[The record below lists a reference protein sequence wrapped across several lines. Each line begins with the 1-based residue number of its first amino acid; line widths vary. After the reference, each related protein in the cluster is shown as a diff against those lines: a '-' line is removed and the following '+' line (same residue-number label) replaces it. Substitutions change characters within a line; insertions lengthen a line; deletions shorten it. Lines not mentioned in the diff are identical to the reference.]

1 MSDVVSYNTLIKA
14 QLQAGNMKKAKAL
27 VEEMKAEQLQP
38 NCITFNEIVNATELW
53 QRMGTVADELQAAGK
68 MPVPGTRLGTGEAQ
82 DAVSSAVLM
91 DLQRLQE
98 DFIALQQQAYE
109 IGEDS
114 PDNEALARHPQI
126 EAYFERLRSF
136 EPELRESLAALDKE
150 YARVLVKPRQKQKD
164 LWRRIASRFF
174 LRKTKEALG
183 PLGDL
188 NKELFCGSS
197 LSTLRAKAKKRLAR
211 DPRNYKTKAMEEMT
225 IFRERQLEMQDKN
238 REMLARMEGPDWPAA
253 DWPLSNAD
261 ARHDIIHTGVASLQR
276 RVPNGIPMLHET
288 NDEAALEALVAVAD
302 MMFCYAKLMDRRWA
316 LSGLASLGSS
326 LGGFGGH
333 AERLDG
339 EQKELQEEGNDRW
352 TAAQPIYNDADSSSE
367 VDIDQTMSLINGME
381 EQLDEVLLSSVVEA
395 CVRIGKPD
403 LLNTKLRQ
411 LMSGDIKVNGSHTFG
426 SLIKAYGHAHD
437 MKSVWRCWKEM
448 RTRHIKP
455 TSITVG
461 CMIEAVVS
469 NGDPDGAWHL
479 IQELGE
485 DPSCKGILNAVI
497 YCSVLKGFTREKN
510 AAKVWAVYE
519 AVYPIAEVAG

>member
-1 MSDVVSYNTLIKA
+1 MLPFPAFTWLLSLPFPP
-14 QLQAGNMKKAKAL
+14 AL
-27 VEEMKAEQLQP
+27 AVFSPAVDAEISKLHAS
-38 NCITFNEIVNATELW
+38 IEELW

-164 LWRRIASRFF
+164 L
-174 LRKTKEALG
+174 
-183 PLGDL
+183 

-225 IFRERQLEMQDKN
+225 IFRERQLEMQDKQ

-261 ARHDIIHTGVASLQR
+261 ARHVGDAEDIIHTGVASLQR

-302 MMFCYAKLMDRRWA
+302 MMFCYAKLMDRYVEKVKKSQKAKKEARDVEVRNSLLNFGKTDLSRPFGWLASALPPADGAAAPAGSSAAPDAAEA

-352 TAAQPIYNDADSSSE
+352 TAAQPIYNDA
-367 VDIDQTMSLINGME
+367 
-381 EQLDEVLLSSVVEA
+381 
-395 CVRIGKPD
+395 
-403 LLNTKLRQ
+403 
-411 LMSGDIKVNGSHTFG
+411 
-426 SLIKAYGHAHD
+426 
-437 MKSVWRCWKEM
+437 
-448 RTRHIKP
+448 
-455 TSITVG
+455 
-461 CMIEAVVS
+461 
-469 NGDPDGAWHL
+469 
-479 IQELGE
+479 EL
-485 DPSCKGILNAVI
+485 
-497 YCSVLKGFTREKN
+497 
-510 AAKVWAVYE
+510 
-519 AVYPIAEVAG
+519 